1 MYATC
6 TRIRFLFKQRTIGML
21 ALARGHGS
29 FCTRSSQ
36 PLAAGRRN
44 AGTDPLNALLHNDN
58 TKALIPTVPRAHRVE
73 KRADRYG
80 GEAAAHWSPPR
91 VEDLH
96 KGKDAGRAARPM
108 GRSQKEAVLL
118 SAA

>member
-1 MYATC
+1 
-6 TRIRFLFKQRTIGML
+6 ML
-21 ALARGHGS
+21 ALARGHGRFWAQGS
-29 FCTRSSQ
+29 E
-36 PLAAGRRN
+36 PLAAGRRD
-44 AGTDPLNALLHNDN
+44 AGTDPLNAWLHNDN
-58 TKALIPTVPRAHRVE
+58 AKPLIPTVPRTHRVE

-108 GRSQKEAVLL
+108 GRSQKEAVVL
-118 SAA
+118 SAVWSTRILPIESLV

>member
-1 MYATC
+1 
-6 TRIRFLFKQRTIGML
+6 ML
-21 ALARGHGS
+21 ALAHSHG
-29 FCTRSSQ
+29 F
-36 PLAAGRRN
+36 L
-44 AGTDPLNALLHNDN
+44 
-58 TKALIPTVPRAHRVE
+58 PTVPRAHRDE

-80 GEAAAHWSPPR
+80 GEAAAHWSSLR